1 MAQVGPIKQRDK
13 TITPDKN
20 TFITKDQKLFADH
33 APCDMIHKPLLAKI
47 LAVKALV
54 SFVNNNEL
62 QSVYSVIED
71 GLTRNALSTS
81 YIPRQVEHKG
91 LPPPV
96 WSPMP
101 QN

>member
-13 TITPDKN
+13 TINPDKS
-20 TFITKDQKLFADH
+20 TFHHKRPNLLFADH
-33 APCDMIHKPLLAKI
+33 AARDMIHKPLLAKI

-71 GLTRNALSTS
+71 G
-81 YIPRQVEHKG
+81 
-91 LPPPV
+91 
-96 WSPMP
+96 
-101 QN
+101 